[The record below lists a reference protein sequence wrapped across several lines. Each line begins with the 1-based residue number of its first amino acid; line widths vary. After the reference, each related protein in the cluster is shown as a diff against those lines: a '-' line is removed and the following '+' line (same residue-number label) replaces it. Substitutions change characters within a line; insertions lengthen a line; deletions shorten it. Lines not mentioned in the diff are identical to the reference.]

1 VEGGIAVPLRWQRE
15 RFVVLEKV
23 RLTLR
28 RWNMLARGDLVLVAV
43 SGGADSLC
51 LLDVMA
57 QLSPRMDLRLH
68 VLHVDHGLRPESGED
83 AEFVREVAA
92 YYRLPCRVV
101 KVHVER
107 GRRRGALS
115 PEEAA
120 RRARYEAFE
129 QTARELRADRLATG
143 HTADD
148 RAETLLLRLLTGAGP
163 EGLRGIPPVRG
174 IYIRPLIEVFRR
186 EVEAYV
192 RHLPFKPRLDVTN
205 LDLRVPRNR
214 IRHELLP
221 LLERRYNPA
230 VREVLSREAET
241 LHHMVELVEERAEE
255 LEGRAVSR
263 QGEEVVIDR
272 DALLGAPILLQR
284 QVLARSLRKAGG
296 EADYH
301 LVEELRRRFLEGREN
316 PWLDIGPGLVAR
328 RIYDR
333 IILGP
338 RPAPGEL
345 QEVEIGGE
353 GTYRLPGW
361 TLRVAVEPW
370 DGGDPRTAVSSPLE
384 ALLDADRLRF
394 PLKVRGIRPGDRF
407 HPLGAP
413 GTRKLQDFL
422 VDLKVPLERRKDVA
436 VLESDGEIAWVLGMR
451 IDERFKVTP
460 GTRKVARMRLSRDGV
475 VSLESPGGLWV
486 EE

>member
-1 VEGGIAVPLRWQRE
+1 MPLRWQKE

-28 RWNMLARGDLVLVAV
+28 RWDMLKKGDLVLVAV

-57 QLSPRMDLRLH
+57 QLSPRWDLRLQ
-68 VLHVDHGLRPESGED
+68 VIHVDHGLRPESGDD
-83 AEFVREVAA
+83 AEFVKEVAA
-92 YYRLPCRVV
+92 YYRVPCKVVRV
-101 KVHVER
+101 KVEKGK
-107 GRRRGALS
+107 GREANS

-120 RRARYEAFE
+120 RRARYEAF
-129 QTARELRADRLATG
+129 REAAQELGANRLATG

-148 RAETLLLRLLTGAGP
+148 RVETLLLRLITGAGP
-163 EGLRGIPPVRG
+163 EGLRGIPPVRD

-192 RHLPFKPRLDVTN
+192 RHLPFRPRLDVSN

-214 IRHELLP
+214 VRHELLP

-230 VREVLSREAET
+230 VREVLCREADT
-241 LHHMVELVEERAEE
+241 LYHMVGLVEERAKALEE
-255 LEGRAVSR
+255 SAVSL
-263 QGEEVVIDR
+263 QGREVVVDR
-272 DALLGAPILLQR
+272 RLLLEVPVLLQR
-284 QVLARSLRKAGG
+284 QVLARALRRAGG

-301 LVEELRRRFLEGREN
+301 LVEELRRRFLEGGEN

-328 RIYDR
+328 RVYDR
-333 IILGP
+333 IVLGP

-345 QEVEIGGE
+345 EEVEIAGE
-353 GTYRLPGW
+353 GTFRLPGW
-361 TLRVAVEPW
+361 TLRVAVEAW
-370 DGGDPRTAVSSPLE
+370 DGGDPREVVRSPLE
-384 ALLDADRLRF
+384 AVLDADRLSF

-436 VLESDGEIAWVLGMR
+436 VLESEGEIAWVLGMR

-460 GTRKVARMRLSRDGV
+460 ETRRVARMRLFRDGLI
-475 VSLESPGGLWV
+475 SLGTSRTLWV

>member
-1 VEGGIAVPLRWQRE
+1 MPLRWQRE
-15 RFVVLEKV
+15 RFAVLEKV

-28 RWNMLARGDLVLVAV
+28 RYDMLRKGDRVLVAV

-57 QLSPRMDLRLH
+57 TLSPRYDLQLH
-68 VLHVDHGLRPESGED
+68 VIHVDHGLRPESGED

-92 YYRLPCRVV
+92 YYHLPCRVV
-101 KVHVER
+101 RVRVER
-107 GRRRGALS
+107 RKGKEVYS

-120 RRARYEAFE
+120 RRARYEAFQE
-129 QTARELRADRLATG
+129 VARELRADRLATG

-148 RAETLLLRLLTGAGP
+148 RAETLLLRIISGAGP
-163 EGLRGIPPVRG
+163 EGLKGIPPVRD
-174 IYIRPLIEVFRR
+174 IYIRPLIEVYRR

-192 RHLPFKPRLDVTN
+192 RHLPFRPRLDASN
-205 LDLRVPRNR
+205 LDLRIPRNR
-214 IRHELLP
+214 VRHELLP
-221 LLERRYNPA
+221 LLEKRYNPA
-230 VREVLSREAET
+230 VRKVLCREADT
-241 LHHMVELVEERAEE
+241 LYHMVELVEERVREVEE
-255 LEGRAVSR
+255 RAVDVR
-263 QGEEVVIDR
+263 DQEVVVDR
-272 DALLGAPILLQR
+272 QRLLEAPVLLQR
-284 QVLARSLRKAGG
+284 QVLARALRRAGG
-296 EADYH
+296 EVNHH
-301 LVEELRRRFLEGREN
+301 LVEELRRRFLEGGEN

-328 RIYDR
+328 RVYDR
-333 IILGP
+333 IIFGP
-338 RPAPGEL
+338 RPVPGEWD
-345 QEVEIGGE
+345 EVEVTGE
-353 GTYRLPGW
+353 GTFRLPGW

-370 DGGDPRTAVSSPLE
+370 NGGDPKKAVQSPLE

-436 VLESDGEIAWVLGMR
+436 VLESEGEIAWVLGMR

-460 GTRKVARMRLSRDGV
+460 ETRKVVRMRLYRDGV
-475 VSLESPGGLWV
+475 VSLQAHRGLWV